1 MGLQCLLADT
11 SNEEEEEEEEKE
23 VEEEEEEE
31 EEGMAEAPHSA
42 KSSWSPFLQKPRG
55 EVRYA

>member
-31 EEGMAEAPHSA
+31 GMAEAPHNA

>member
-23 VEEEEEEE
+23 VEEEEE

>member
-11 SNEEEEEEEEKE
+11 SNEEEKEEEEKK
-23 VEEEEEEE
+23 VEEEEE

-42 KSSWSPFLQKPRG
+42 KFSWPPFLQKPRG